1 MLYSNIIYQLCF
13 FTHHIPNMELST
25 IPLAF
30 PAFEKELQREI
41 QEQGEIRFFKT
52 EEQLMRTGQYFR
64 STMLILNGLVKIY
77 REDDDGN
84 EFFMYYLQ
92 PGQAC
97 ALSMVC
103 AAEHTKSAIMAK
115 AAKDTEI
122 IAIPLEYMEEWMG
135 KYKSWSQFVIT
146 TYRSRFEELL
156 STIDHIAFR
165 SMDER
170 LEFYLKKHQ
179 ETLGTNLIPL
189 NHQEI
194 ANELNSSRE
203 VISRLL
209 KKMEQFGKVK
219 LNRNA
224 IEIIQM

>member
-1 MLYSNIIYQLCF
+1 
-13 FTHHIPNMELST
+13 MELST
-25 IPLAF
+25 IPLIF
-30 PAFEKELQREI
+30 PAFEKELQHEI
-41 QEQGEIRFFKT
+41 QEQGEIRTFKT
-52 EEQLMRTGQYFR
+52 DEQLMRTGQYFR

-77 REDDDGN
+77 REDEDGN

-103 AAEHTKSAIMAK
+103 AAEHKRSAIMAK
-115 AAKDTEI
+115 AVKDTEI
-122 IAIPLEYMEEWMG
+122 IAIPLHLMEEWMG
-135 KYKSWSQFVIT
+135 KYRSWSYFVIS
-146 TYRSRFEELL
+146 TYRARFEELL

-165 SMDER
+165 GMDER

-179 ETLGTNLIPL
+179 ETMRTNLLNI

-219 LNRNA
+219 LHRNA
-224 IEIIQM
+224 IEIIQL

>member
-1 MLYSNIIYQLCF
+1 
-13 FTHHIPNMELST
+13 MELST
-25 IPLAF
+25 IPRAF
-30 PAFEKELQREI
+30 PAFEKELQQEI

-52 EEQLMRTGQYFR
+52 DEQLMRTGQYFR

-103 AAEHTKSAIMAK
+103 ATKQQTSQVMGRAV
-115 AAKDTEI
+115 KDTTVL
-122 IAIPLEYMEEWMG
+122 AVPLSFMDAWMTT
-135 KYKSWSQFVIT
+135 YKSWHQFVLE

-156 STIDHIAFR
+156 VTLDHVAFR
-165 SMDER
+165 AMDER
-170 LEFYLKKHQ
+170 LEFYLRQHEQ
-179 ETLGTNLIPL
+179 TLQTATITI

-194 ANELNSSRE
+194 ADELNSSRE

-209 KKMEQFGKVK
+209 KKMEQLGKIK
-219 LNRNA
+219 LHRNA
-224 IEIIQM
+224 IEIIQL

>member
-1 MLYSNIIYQLCF
+1 
-13 FTHHIPNMELST
+13 MELST

-30 PAFEKELQREI
+30 PAFEKELHLEI

-52 EEQLMRTGQYFR
+52 DEQLMRTGQYFR

-103 AAEHTKSAIMAK
+103 AAEHKKSAIMAK
-115 AAKDTEI
+115 AVKDTEI

-179 ETLGTNLIPL
+179 VTLGTNLIPL

-224 IEIIQM
+224 IEIIQL

>member
-1 MLYSNIIYQLCF
+1 
-13 FTHHIPNMELST
+13 MELST

-30 PAFEKELQREI
+30 PAFEKELQLEI

-52 EEQLMRTGQYFR
+52 DEQLMRTGQYFR

-103 AAEHTKSAIMAK
+103 AAEHKKSAIMAK
-115 AAKDTEI
+115 AVKDTEI

-165 SMDER
+165 GMDER

-179 ETLGTNLIPL
+179 ATLGTNIIPL

-224 IEIIQM
+224 IEIIQL